1 MLMKNGAIYVRVS
14 TEEQAR
20 EGYSIDAQ
28 IKAIKDY
35 AIKNNIYIDSQYI
48 YKDEG
53 ISGRKAQKR
62 PAFMDMIAHAKIKP
76 KPFDIILVHK
86 FDRFS
91 RNREDSIVY
100 KSLLKKE
107 CDISVLSVS
116 EPLDPDD
123 KMSIIMEAFL
133 EAMAEYYSINLSE
146 EVRKGMMEKHQ
157 LGELQTRPSYGYE
170 AKDNVLVINEE
181 ESKIVKYIFEEYGI
195 NHTPMVEIAR
205 RLFKMGVKTKN
216 GNYFE
221 NSRIC
226 YMLNN
231 PVYIGKL
238 TYTPGARKSNNFED
252 KNTILVDGKH
262 SPIISLELWNKVQRE
277 LANTN
282 KFKHPYQRNSINV
295 SSWLKGVVRCKECGS
310 RMVLTNKTKLRCNG
324 YNKGRCRNHNAIS
337 IEETKE
343 LIINQLKLD
352 FSTGRIDN
360 IVVNNKTP
368 KKTSE
373 YEILQNSLNNIKE
386 KEKRIKDAYL
396 NGIDSIDEYKLNK
409 KMLEKEKKEI
419 ESKLDSVQKPNK
431 KKTITKVIENGKK
444 IYELLID
451 ENISEDKKN
460 LYAHALFNKI
470 EYDDKTDELILYYND
485 VTPLK

>member
-1 MLMKNGAIYVRVS
+1 MKNGAIYVRVS

-20 EGYSIDAQ
+20 DGYSIDAQ

-35 AIKNNIYIDSQYI
+35 AHKNNIYIDSKYI
-48 YKDEG
+48 FKDEG
-53 ISGRKAQKR
+53 ISGRKAEKR
-62 PAFMDMIAHAKIKP
+62 PAFMDMIAHAKTKP
-76 KPFDIILVHK
+76 KPFDVILVHK

-107 CDISVLSVS
+107 CDISVLSIS

-157 LGELQTRPSYGYE
+157 LGELQTCPSYGYD
-170 AKDNVLVINEE
+170 AKNNMLVINEN

-195 NHTPMVEIAR
+195 NHTTMIEIAR
-205 RLFKMGVKTKN
+205 NLYKMGVKTKK
-216 GNYFE
+216 GNNFE
-221 NSRIC
+221 NRTIC
-226 YMLNN
+226 YILNN

-238 TYTPGARKSNNFED
+238 KYTPGSRKAHTFNDE
-252 KNTILVDGKH
+252 NTILVDGKH
-262 SPIISLELWNKVQRE
+262 SPIISMDLWNKVQHE
-277 LANTN
+277 LINTY
-282 KFKHPYQRNSINV
+282 KFRHPNQRNSINV
-295 SSWLKGVVRCKECGS
+295 SSWLKGIVRCKECGS
-310 RMVLTNKTKLRCNG
+310 TMVLNYKYKLRCNG
-324 YNKGRCRNHNAIS
+324 YNKGKCSNHNAID
-337 IEETKE
+337 IEEAKN

-360 IVVNNKTP
+360 IVINNKTT

-419 ESKLDSVQKPNK
+419 EDKLVYIEKPNK
-431 KKTITKVIENGKK
+431 KKTMIKIAENGKK

-451 ENISEDKKN
+451 KDIPENKKN
-460 LYAHALFNKI
+460 LYVHALFNKI
-470 EYDDKTDELILYYND
+470 EYDAISDELILYYND
-485 VTPLK
+485 EISLK

>member
-35 AIKNNIYIDSQYI
+35 ALKNNIYIDSQYI

-53 ISGRKAQKR
+53 ISGRKAEKR

-107 CDISVLSVS
+107 CDISVLSIS

-157 LGELQTRPSYGYE
+157 LGELQTCPSYGYD
-170 AKDNVLVINEE
+170 AKNNMLVINEN

-195 NHTPMVEIAR
+195 NHTPMIEIAR
-205 RLFKMGVKTKN
+205 KLYKMGVKTKK
-216 GNYFE
+216 GNNFE
-221 NSRIC
+221 NRTIC
-226 YMLNN
+226 YILNN

-238 TYTPGARKSNNFED
+238 KYTPGTRKAHTFDDE
-252 KNTILVDGKH
+252 NTILVDGKH
-262 SPIISLELWNKVQRE
+262 SPIISMELWNKVQRE
-277 LANTN
+277 LANTI
-282 KFKHPYQRNSINV
+282 KFRHPNQRNSINV
-295 SSWLKGVVRCKECGS
+295 SSWLKGVIRCKECGS
-310 RMVLTNKTKLRCNG
+310 TMVLNNKTKLRCNG
-324 YNKGRCRNHNAIS
+324 YNKGRCSNNIAID
-337 IEETKE
+337 IKE
-343 LIINQLKLD
+343 VKDLIISQLKMD
-352 FSTGRIDN
+352 FSTGEIDN
-360 IVVNNKTP
+360 IIINDKG
-368 KKTSE
+368 KKESSE
-373 YEILQNSLNNIKE
+373 YEILQNTLNGIKD

-419 ESKLDSVQKPNK
+419 EDKIHSIDKPENK
-431 KKTITKVIENGKK
+431 KIITKVIENGKK
-444 IYELLID
+444 IYDLLID
-451 ENISEDKKN
+451 DSISEEKKN

-470 EYDDKTDELILYYND
+470 VYDNITDELQLYYND
-485 VTPLK
+485 DKPF